1 MSIPSVDLYSARP
14 IVTPAPVYTGGSV
27 QSKAAVSTVDASQA
41 SKSANAP
48 VSQSALEA
56 AVKNI
61 NEFVSPMTQSI
72 EFSLDQE
79 SGRTIV
85 KVVDSETQKVLRQ
98 IPDEEVLQISKTL
111 DKLQG
116 LLIKQTA

>member
-14 IVTPAPVYTGGSV
+14 VVTPAPVATGGGV
-27 QSKAAVSTVDASQA
+27 QSKVAVSTVEASQT
-41 SKSANAP
+41 SKSVGSAI
-48 VSQSALEA
+48 SQAALEA

-72 EFSLDQE
+72 EFSLDQD

>member
-1 MSIPSVDLYSARP
+1 MSIPSVDFYSAKP
-14 IVTPAPVYTGGSV
+14 VVTVAPVSTGGSV
-27 QSKAAVSTVDASQA
+27 QSKAATSTVETSQAAKSAGSPVST
-41 SKSANAP
+41 
-48 VSQSALEA
+48 SALEA

-72 EFSLDQE
+72 EFSLDQD

>member
-14 IVTPAPVYTGGSV
+14 IVTPAPVSTGGSV
-27 QSKAAVSTVDASQA
+27 QSKATVSTVEASQA
-41 SKSANAP
+41 SKSTSAP

-72 EFSLDQE
+72 EFSLDQD

>member
-14 IVTPAPVYTGGSV
+14 VVTATPVPAGNSV
-27 QSKAAVSTVDASQA
+27 QVKSAVSNVEASQPSKSAGSAVSQA
-41 SKSANAP
+41 S
-48 VSQSALEA
+48 LEA

-72 EFSLDQE
+72 EFSLDKD

>member
-14 IVTPAPVYTGGSV
+14 IVTTAPVSTGGSV
-27 QSKAAVSTVDASQA
+27 QSKAVVSTVEASQA
-41 SKSANAP
+41 SKSASAS

-72 EFSLDQE
+72 EFSLDHD

>member
-1 MSIPSVDLYSARP
+1 MSIPGVDLYSGRP
-14 IVTPAPVYTGGSV
+14 VVTAAPVATVGIV
-27 QSKAAVSTVDASQA
+27 QSKGAASTVEASQA
-41 SKSANAP
+41 SKSAGSA
-48 VSQSALEA
+48 VSQAALEA

-72 EFSLDQE
+72 EFSLDKD

>member
-14 IVTPAPVYTGGSV
+14 VVTPTPVSTGGSV
-27 QSKAAVSTVDASQA
+27 QSKAAVSTVAASPA
-41 SKSANAP
+41 SKSTGSSI
-48 VSQSALEA
+48 SQSALEA

-61 NEFVSPMTQSI
+61 NEFISPMTQSI
-72 EFSLDQE
+72 EFSLDRD